1 MIPLFRLLQLS
12 ASERRLLVRTTLL
25 VAAVRTGLWLLP
37 FGTLRRLLARRRRS
51 SRRAIC
57 RTEVSAARIVRFV
70 AIVSACIPDATCLT
84 QAISAVV
91 LLTRYGYAS
100 TLRIGVMK
108 TGVAR
113 LSAHAWV
120 DLDGRIVIGELP
132 DMSCFTV
139 LGSRHGDIL

>member
-1 MIPLFRLLQLS
+1 MK
-12 ASERRLLVRTTLL
+12 ACYWRRLS
-25 VAAVRTGLWLLP
+25 G
-37 FGTLRRLLARRRRS
+37 
-51 SRRAIC
+51 RAIC

-139 LGSRHGDIL
+139 LGSPHGEIF